1 MQFKLLRKES
11 FGIPGINV
19 SPKLRLCYDVI
30 IIIIA
35 YLSPI
40 YSGLLSTRGVI
51 HSLGRDTLRMSHRG

>member
-19 SPKLRLCYDVI
+19 SHKLRLCYDVI